1 MGCAMKTVKKRKVRR
16 AKSSMNSYLSEATPE
31 QRRWLKTHTLSDLE
45 DIAEILEYQ
54 GENVDGIRQVI
65 SDLTDVATNLGI
77 VVKSNA
83 EHDLLEFVRAE
94 EEAVEA

>member
-1 MGCAMKTVKKRKVRR
+1 MGCEMKTVKKRKVRR
-16 AKSSMNSYLSEATPE
+16 ARNSMNPYLSEATPE

-65 SDLTDVATNLGI
+65 SDLSDVAANLGI
-77 VVKSNA
+77 MVKKNA

-94 EEAVEA
+94 EEAAEA

>member
-1 MGCAMKTVKKRKVRR
+1 MKTVKKRRVRR
-16 AKSSMNSYLSEATPE
+16 AKGSMNPYLCEATPE
-31 QRRWLKTHTLSDLE
+31 QRRWLQTHTISDLE

-65 SDLTDVATNLGI
+65 KDLNTVAANLGI
-77 VVKSNA
+77 VVKRHA

-94 EEAVEA
+94 ETKAEA

>member
-16 AKSSMNSYLSEATPE
+16 ARSSMNPYLSEATPE

-65 SDLTDVATNLGI
+65 SDLSDVATNLGI
-77 VVKSNA
+77 MVKKNA
-83 EHDLLEFVRAE
+83 EHDLLEFVTAE
-94 EEAVEA
+94 EEAAEA